1 MPTIPPGYPQ
11 GIWPTSSC
19 SWFPTPRALSVVPPC
34 RCLAGADMKRLYLL
48 ACLITVISLLTGCEN
63 EQDRARAVENLA
75 KAQAFLNENGQK
87 QGVKTTASGLQYEI
101 SREGDGPRPAA
112 DAQVRVHYEGRLL
125 DGSVFD
131 SSYER
136 KQSIS
141 FPLNQVID
149 GWQEALQL
157 MPVGSKWRLYL
168 PPELGYGR
176 RGMGQVIAPNSLL
189 IFDVELLAIE

>member
-1 MPTIPPGYPQ
+1 
-11 GIWPTSSC
+11 
-19 SWFPTPRALSVVPPC
+19 
-34 RCLAGADMKRLYLL
+34 MKRLYLL